1 MFLNF
6 YVGVDFRINTAS
18 DKDLATLSTYVRPNF
33 YMVFSRLDKKPS
45 RRKALNLKINYKF

>member
-18 DKDLATLSTYVRPNF
+18 DKDLATSSTYVGPNF
-33 YMVFSRLDKKPS
+33 YMVLSHLS
-45 RRKALNLKINYKF
+45 LNLKVTLAGYF

>member
-1 MFLNF
+1 LNF
-6 YVGVDFRINTAS
+6 YVGIDFRINTAS